1 MKTKWQSIS
10 YAVQKR
16 FNKWFSRIIF
26 PGFSRKQIHN
36 PKNIKQLFV
45 TKQIIVPKN
54 SKYYDF
60 GYNDY
65 EALIKY
71 I

>member
-1 MKTKWQSIS
+1 M
-10 YAVQKR
+10 
-16 FNKWFSRIIF
+16 
-26 PGFSRKQIHN
+26 HN
-36 PKNIKQLFV
+36 PKNIKQLYV

>member
-1 MKTKWQSIS
+1 M
-10 YAVQKR
+10 
-16 FNKWFSRIIF
+16 IF
-26 PGFSRKQIHN
+26 PAFLRKQIHN
-36 PKNIKQLFV
+36 PKNIELLFV